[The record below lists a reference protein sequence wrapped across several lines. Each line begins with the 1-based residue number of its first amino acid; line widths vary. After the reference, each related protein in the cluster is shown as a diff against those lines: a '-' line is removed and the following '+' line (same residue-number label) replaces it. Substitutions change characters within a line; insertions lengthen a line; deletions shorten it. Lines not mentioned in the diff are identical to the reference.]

1 MLWFIK
7 KKVLM
12 LNEVM
17 GTSGAENRVDGVV
30 TVDDCASA
38 DHTLSILMGDAVGP
52 RRDYISKHA
61 INLSMGDLDV

>member
-1 MLWFIK
+1 MFGRKKISKNILMLWFIK

-30 TVDDCASA
+30 RGARVA
-38 DHTLSILMGDAVGP
+38 
-52 RRDYISKHA
+52 R
-61 INLSMGDLDV
+61 